1 MASMPA
7 WMELLL
13 NVMGFAGFVG
23 IAMYHKRPDGKLPD

>member
-1 MASMPA
+1 MPA

-23 IAMYHKRPDGKLPD
+23 IAMYHKHPDGKLPD